1 MPGETL
7 MLRRMLLAALA
18 LPVVARAQGW
28 PERPLK
34 LVVPFAPG
42 GAADQVGRMLAEAL
56 APRLGQIVIVENR
69 PGAGAT
75 LGADAVARSPADG
88 YTILY
93 GTPGPQI
100 VNPFLM
106 RSLPYNAETA
116 FAPVVALLRAPNL
129 LVVHPALP
137 AHNVAELIALAKAR
151 PGELTFGSSGVGA
164 SSHLAGEL
172 LKHLAGVDLTH
183 VPFRGSGPAI
193 QELLGGRI
201 SMLIDSLSLYSEHIR
216 AGTLRALAVST
227 ERRSFLM
234 PELPTIAE
242 TLPGFDA
249 SAFNYLAVPA
259 GTPPAVVARLN
270 RETNAVLADERFK
283 ARMAAIGLE
292 GIGGTPEDCARTIAA
307 ERARWSQVIR
317 AANIR
322 PE

>member
-1 MPGETL
+1 MFP
-7 MLRRMLLAALA
+7 RRSLLAILA
-18 LPVVARAQGW
+18 LPALARAEEW
-28 PERPLK
+28 PTRPLK
-34 LVVPFAPG
+34 LVVPFAPA

-56 APRLGQIVIVENR
+56 GPRLGQNVIVENR

-100 VNPFLM
+100 INPSLM
-106 RSLPYNAETA
+106 KSLPYDPAGA
-116 FAPVVALLRAPNL
+116 FAPIISLLRAPNL
-129 LVVHPALP
+129 LVVNPALP
-137 AHNVAELIALAKAR
+137 ARSVPELIALAKAR
-151 PGELTFGSSGVGA
+151 PGELTFGSSGIGA
-164 SSHLAGEL
+164 SSHLAGEMM
-172 LKHLAGVDLTH
+172 KHLAGVEMTH

-201 SMLIDSLSLYSEHIR
+201 SMLIDTLSLYSEHIK

-227 ERRSFLM
+227 PTRSFLM
-234 PELPTIAE
+234 PELPTMAE

-249 SAFNYLAVPA
+249 AAFNYLAAPA
-259 GTPPAVVARLN
+259 GTPAAVVARLN
-270 RETNAVLADERFK
+270 HETNAVLAEEGFK
-283 ARMAAIGLE
+283 RRMTAIGLE
-292 GIGGTPEDCARTIAA
+292 AIGGTPADCAQIIRT
-307 ERARWSQVIR
+307 ERERWRQVIV

>member
-1 MPGETL
+1 
-7 MLRRMLLAALA
+7 MLPRRSLLAILA
-18 LPVVARAQGW
+18 LPALARAEEW
-28 PERPLK
+28 PTRPLK
-34 LVVPFAPG
+34 LVVPFAPA

-56 APRLGQIVIVENR
+56 GPRLGQNVIVENR

-100 VNPFLM
+100 INPSLM
-106 RSLPYNAETA
+106 KSLPYDPAGA
-116 FAPVVALLRAPNL
+116 FAPIISLLRAPNL
-129 LVVHPALP
+129 LVVNPALP
-137 AHNVAELIALAKAR
+137 ARSVPELIALAKAR
-151 PGELTFGSSGVGA
+151 PGELTFGSSGIGA
-164 SSHLAGEL
+164 SSHLAGEMM
-172 LKHLAGVDLTH
+172 KHLAGVEMTH

-201 SMLIDSLSLYSEHIR
+201 SMLIDTLSLYSEHIK

-227 ERRSFLM
+227 PTRSFLM
-234 PELPTIAE
+234 PELPTMAE

-249 SAFNYLAVPA
+249 AAFNYLAAPA
-259 GTPPAVVARLN
+259 GTPAAVVARLN
-270 RETNAVLADERFK
+270 HETNAVLAEEGFK
-283 ARMAAIGLE
+283 RRMTAIGLE
-292 GIGGTPEDCARTIAA
+292 AIGGTPADCAQIIRT
-307 ERARWSQVIR
+307 ERERWRQVIV

>member
-1 MPGETL
+1 
-7 MLRRMLLAALA
+7 MLNRRALLAALA
-18 LPVVARAQGW
+18 VPTLAQAQAAW

-34 LVVPFAPG
+34 MVVPFAPG
-42 GAADQVGRMLAEAL
+42 GAADQLGRMLAEAL
-56 APRLGQIVIVENR
+56 TPRLGQNVIVENR

-100 VNPFLM
+100 VNPSLM
-106 RSLPYNAETA
+106 KSLPYDPVNG
-116 FAPVVALLRAPNL
+116 FAPIISLLRAPNI
-129 LVVHPALP
+129 LVVHPSLP
-137 AHNVAELIALAKAR
+137 ARNVAELIALAKAR
-151 PGELTFGSSGVGA
+151 PGELTFGSSGIGA
-164 SSHLAGEL
+164 SSHLAGEM
-172 LKHLAGVDLTH
+172 LKHMAGVDMTH

-227 ERRSFLM
+227 ANRSFLM

-249 SAFNYLAVPA
+249 FAFNYLAAPA
-259 GTPPAVVARLN
+259 GTPAAVVARLN
-270 RETNAVLADERFK
+270 RETNAILADEGFK
-283 ARMAAIGLE
+283 RRMAAIGLE
-292 GIGGTPEDCARTIAA
+292 GIGGTPEDCARTIAE
-307 ERARWSQVIR
+307 ERGRWRQVVQ